1 MARIL
6 AQYSGWRTDVSAMFR
21 LTDVSAVFRRTDV
34 SAAFRRTDFS
44 VAAAEGFRRRKSS
57 RNRQG
62 RE

>member
-1 MARIL
+1 MARTL
-6 AQYSGWRTDVSAMFR
+6 AQYSGW

-44 VAAAEGFRRRKSS
+44 VAAAEEFRRRNSS

>member
-6 AQYSGWRTDVSAMFR
+6 AQHSGWLTDVSAMIR
-21 LTDVSAVFRRTDV
+21 LTSV

-44 VAAAEGFRRRKSS
+44 VAVAEEFRRRNSS